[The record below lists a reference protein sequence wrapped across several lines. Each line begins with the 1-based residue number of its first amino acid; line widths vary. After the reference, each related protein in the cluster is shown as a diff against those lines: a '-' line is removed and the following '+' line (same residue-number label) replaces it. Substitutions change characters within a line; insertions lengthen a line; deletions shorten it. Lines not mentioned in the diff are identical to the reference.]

1 MAETVLSMARSLVG
15 NAITKAGEAAAA
27 EISLLIGVNKEIW
40 FIKDELKTMQAFLMT
55 AEEMEKKP
63 RLLKAWVEQVRD
75 LSFDIEDCL
84 AEFMVHVGSKSL
96 SQQLMKLK
104 HRHRIAIQIRDLKS
118 RVEEVSDR
126 NSRYSLIS
134 PNTDEHDTLRDEFR
148 YWSAKNIDEAELV
161 GFDDAKESILNL
173 IDVHANHGLA
183 KVIFVVGMG
192 GLGKTSLVK
201 KVYHSIN
208 IVNNFSCRAWVTV
221 SQSFVRTE
229 LLRGLIKQLL
239 GGDSENEHF
248 KGLQSMQRNEKVEDL
263 VEDLKQGLK
272 EKRYFVVLDDMWSID
287 ALNWLN
293 ESVFPDSNN
302 GGSRIIVTTRDAS
315 IIQNCAYP
323 SYLYRLEPLKTDD
336 AKQLLLRKSN
346 KSYEDIKRGKAEKV
360 FDRILERCG
369 GLPLALVAIGAV
381 LRTKCIEDW
390 EKLSLQ
396 LSSGLKTKS
405 SLEEMT
411 RVITLS
417 YTHLPSHLKPC
428 FLYLSIFPEDFPI
441 KRRCMVN
448 RWIAE
453 GFVDAKFGMAMEDV
467 GNSYFD
473 ELINRSMI
481 QPCRF
486 YSHGVV
492 QSCVLHDIMRD
503 IAISISAE
511 ENFVFMTKGF
521 VSGIPPEN
529 IRHLSIDGRQ
539 DSYLSFDLSHVR
551 SLSFFYNPK
560 EQLASLCSPQLRM
573 LRVLDLEFSLCRVTQ
588 NDISNIGSFCHLRY
602 LSVKKG
608 SYIYHIPRSI
618 RKLQGLQ
625 TLNLKRSLIT
635 KVTAEVT
642 ELRSLRSLRCSTLGV
657 YSHFEFTTRDPKK
670 SLVTT
675 MKLPL
680 ILPHLISGD
689 KSSEMV
695 AEFRKG
701 LSSCWTHSNGVSVP
715 KGIGSLKELQILE
728 LVDIARS
735 NKKAVHELGELTQL
749 KKLGVAGVTERN
761 VNYLCEALQKLSS
774 LCSLRVEAKPF
785 RGLHMLEQ
793 LASPPPFLHT
803 LKLKGSL
810 HEIPSWV
817 GKLEKLV
824 KVQLVFTKLKDTES
838 IQVLGELPGLKCL
851 RLILN
856 AYIGKELV
864 LCHGKFRGLKTLRLD
879 SLEELRKVTFEE
891 RTSPKLE
898 TITIQDCSSELAV
911 CGTANLQSLEK
922 IKYFAK
928 GKLVKEDMH
937 GERPVV
943 QAGQSQSAHHREDIK
958 AAEIIEKSQTS
969 SLEKGESSQSIPRP
983 DVLRTLP
990 PISATTKLKRS
1001 LSCPAST
1008 SIVM

>member
-173 IDVHANHGLA
+173 IDVHANHDLA

-192 GLGKTSLVK
+192 GLGRTSLVK

-293 ESVFPDSNN
+293 ESVFPDSIN

-360 FDRILERCG
+360 LDRILERCG

-551 SLSFFYNPK
+551 SLSFFYSPK

-602 LSVKKG
+602 LSVKKAETN
-608 SYIYHIPRSI
+608 PR
-618 RKLQGLQ
+618 RWW
-625 TLNLKRSLIT
+625 RSS
-635 KVTAEVT
+635 A
-642 ELRSLRSLRCSTLGV
+642 R
-657 YSHFEFTTRDPKK
+657 
-670 SLVTT
+670 
-675 MKLPL
+675 
-680 ILPHLISGD
+680 
-689 KSSEMV
+689 
-695 AEFRKG
+695 
-701 LSSCWTHSNGVSVP
+701 VSVP

-928 GKLVKEDMH
+928 GKLVKGDMH

>member
-1 MAETVLSMARSLVG
+1 
-15 NAITKAGEAAAA
+15 
-27 EISLLIGVNKEIW
+27 
-40 FIKDELKTMQAFLMT
+40 MQAFLMT

-323 SYLYRLEPLKTDD
+323 CYLYRLEPLKTDD

-346 KSYEDIKRGKAEKV
+346 KSYEDIKGGKAEKV

-428 FLYLSIFPEDFPI
+428 FLYLSVFPEDFSI
-441 KRRCMVN
+441 KRRCVVN

-453 GFVDAKFGMAMEDV
+453 GFVDAKYGMAMEDV

-486 YSHGVV
+486 YSHGSVL
-492 QSCVLHDIMRD
+492 SCVLHDIMRD

-511 ENFVFMTKGF
+511 ENFVFVTKGF
-521 VSGIPPEN
+521 VSGTPPEN

-539 DSYLSFDLSHVR
+539 ESNLSFDLSHVR
-551 SLSFFYNPK
+551 SLSVFYKPR
-560 EQLASLCSPQLRM
+560 EQLASLCRPSQLRM
-573 LRVLDLEFSLCRVTQ
+573 IRVLDLEFSLRRVTQ
-588 NDISNIGSFCHLRY
+588 NDIRNIGLLRHLRY
-602 LSVKKG
+602 LSVRKC
-608 SYIYHIPRSI
+608 SYIYNLPTSI

-625 TLNLKRSLIT
+625 TLDMRRSLIT
-635 KVTAEVT
+635 KLPAEVT
-642 ELRSLRSLRCSTLGV
+642 KLQSLRSLQCSTVGAYR
-657 YSHFEFTTRDPKK
+657 YSDFNIYRPKK
-670 SLVTT
+670 SFLTIMRFPLLLPRFISRDRSSLV
-675 MKLPL
+675 
-680 ILPHLISGD
+680 
-689 KSSEMV
+689 V
-695 AEFRKG
+695 AEFLKG
-701 LSSCWTHSNGVSVP
+701 SSSCWTRSSGVSVP
-715 KGIGSLKELQILE
+715 KGIRSLKELQILGI
-728 LVDIARS
+728 VDISRS
-735 NKKAVHELGELTQL
+735 NKSVVHELGELTQL
-749 KKLGVAGVTERN
+749 KKLSVAGLTGKN
-761 VNYLCEALQKLSS
+761 INPLFEALQNLSS
-774 LCSLRVEAKPF
+774 LCSLSMEAKL
-785 RGLHMLEQ
+785 LHSLRALEQ
-793 LASPPPFLHT
+793 VSSPTPFLHT
-803 LKLKGSL
+803 LKLRGRLDK
-810 HEIPSWV
+810 IPSWV
-817 GKLEKLV
+817 GTLGRLV
-824 KVQLVFTKLKDTES
+824 KIQLVLTGLKDAES
-838 IQVLGELPGLKCL
+838 ISILGELRSLKCL
-851 RLILN
+851 RLFYN
-856 AYIGKELV
+856 AYNGQEL
-864 LCHGKFRGLKTLRLD
+864 LFSPGKFPELTILILEDLKV
-879 SLEELRKVTFEE
+879 RKVTFEE
-891 RTSPKLE
+891 RTSPKLKK
-898 TITIQDCSSELAV
+898 ITIHDCSAELTI
-911 CGTANLQSLEK
+911 CGTASLQSFEKIQYLEK
-922 IKYFAK
+922 W
-928 GKLVKEDMH
+928 KLVKEETH
-937 GERPVV
+937 RRLQV
-943 QAGQSQSAHHREDIK
+943 GQSQSSHTVEDEVVWFD
-958 AAEIIEKSQTS
+958 A
-969 SLEKGESSQSIPRP
+969 
-983 DVLRTLP
+983 
-990 PISATTKLKRS
+990 
-1001 LSCPAST
+1001 LSNFC
-1008 SIVM
+1008 

>member
-27 EISLLIGVNKEIW
+27 EISLLI
-40 FIKDELKTMQAFLMT
+40 DELKTMQAFLMT

-346 KSYEDIKRGKAEKV
+346 KSYEDIKEAR
-360 FDRILERCG
+360 
-369 GLPLALVAIGAV
+369 
-381 LRTKCIEDW
+381 LR
-390 EKLSLQ
+390 
-396 LSSGLKTKS
+396 
-405 SLEEMT
+405 
-411 RVITLS
+411 
-417 YTHLPSHLKPC
+417 
-428 FLYLSIFPEDFPI
+428 SIFPEDFPI

-529 IRHLSIDGRQ
+529 IHHLSIDGRQ

-635 KVTAEVT
+635 KVPAEVT
-642 ELRSLRSLRCSTLGV
+642 ELRSFRSLRCSTLGV
-657 YSHFEFTTRDPKK
+657 YSHFEFTTPETNPRRWWR
-670 SLVTT
+670 
-675 MKLPL
+675 
-680 ILPHLISGD
+680 
-689 KSSEMV
+689 SS
-695 AEFRKG
+695 AR
-701 LSSCWTHSNGVSVP
+701 VSVP

-761 VNYLCEALQKLSS
+761 VSYLCEALQKLSS

-928 GKLVKEDMH
+928 GKLVK
-937 GERPVV
+937 RPVV

>member
-126 NSRYSLIS
+126 NSQYSLIS

-635 KVTAEVT
+635 KVPAEVT

-689 KSSEMV
+689 KSSEVV

-701 LSSCWTHSNGVSVP
+701 ERTKRNREP
-715 KGIGSLKELQILE
+715 E
-728 LVDIARS
+728 
-735 NKKAVHELGELTQL
+735 
-749 KKLGVAGVTERN
+749 GVT
-761 VNYLCEALQKLSS
+761 
-774 LCSLRVEAKPF
+774 
-785 RGLHMLEQ
+785 
-793 LASPPPFLHT
+793 
-803 LKLKGSL
+803 
-810 HEIPSWV
+810 
-817 GKLEKLV
+817 
-824 KVQLVFTKLKDTES
+824 
-838 IQVLGELPGLKCL
+838 
-851 RLILN
+851 
-856 AYIGKELV
+856 
-864 LCHGKFRGLKTLRLD
+864 D
-879 SLEELRKVTFEE
+879 S
-891 RTSPKLE
+891 
-898 TITIQDCSSELAV
+898 
-911 CGTANLQSLEK
+911 
-922 IKYFAK
+922 
-928 GKLVKEDMH
+928 
-937 GERPVV
+937 
-943 QAGQSQSAHHREDIK
+943 
-958 AAEIIEKSQTS
+958 
-969 SLEKGESSQSIPRP
+969 
-983 DVLRTLP
+983 
-990 PISATTKLKRS
+990 
-1001 LSCPAST
+1001 
-1008 SIVM
+1008 

>member
-27 EISLLIGVNKEIW
+27 EISLLI
-40 FIKDELKTMQAFLMT
+40 DELKTMQAFLMT

-346 KSYEDIKRGKAEKV
+346 KSYEDIKEAR
-360 FDRILERCG
+360 
-369 GLPLALVAIGAV
+369 
-381 LRTKCIEDW
+381 LR
-390 EKLSLQ
+390 
-396 LSSGLKTKS
+396 
-405 SLEEMT
+405 
-411 RVITLS
+411 
-417 YTHLPSHLKPC
+417 
-428 FLYLSIFPEDFPI
+428 SIFPEDFPI

-481 QPCRF
+481 QPSETNPRRWWR
-486 YSHGVV
+486 S
-492 QSCVLHDIMRD
+492 
-503 IAISISAE
+503 SA
-511 ENFVFMTKGF
+511 
-521 VSGIPPEN
+521 
-529 IRHLSIDGRQ
+529 R
-539 DSYLSFDLSHVR
+539 
-551 SLSFFYNPK
+551 
-560 EQLASLCSPQLRM
+560 
-573 LRVLDLEFSLCRVTQ
+573 
-588 NDISNIGSFCHLRY
+588 
-602 LSVKKG
+602 
-608 SYIYHIPRSI
+608 
-618 RKLQGLQ
+618 
-625 TLNLKRSLIT
+625 
-635 KVTAEVT
+635 
-642 ELRSLRSLRCSTLGV
+642 
-657 YSHFEFTTRDPKK
+657 
-670 SLVTT
+670 
-675 MKLPL
+675 
-680 ILPHLISGD
+680 
-689 KSSEMV
+689 
-695 AEFRKG
+695 
-701 LSSCWTHSNGVSVP
+701 VSVP

-761 VNYLCEALQKLSS
+761 VSYLCEALQKLSS

-928 GKLVKEDMH
+928 GKLVK
-937 GERPVV
+937 RPVV